1 MYKLSKS
8 TFTTCIPVLVFSH
21 ENAFSTSCTITFF
34 SGDLISLYAIKL
46 VYGDMPLR
54 FALAISHLVTPAPYY
69 LLALDPLGPDL
80 EAAAAC
86 LAFSFSAFSSSSSF
100 FLSAFGMPLSILY
113 LGSCFFISSSL
124 L

>member
-8 TFTTCIPVLVFSH
+8 TFTACIPVLVFSH

-54 FALAISHLVTPAPYY
+54 FALAISHLVTPAPY

-86 LAFSFSAFSSSSSF
+86 LAFSFSDFSSSSSF
-100 FLSAFGMPLSILY
+100 FLSAFEIPLSILY